1 MIKYAFEYF
10 KSYSIGMQ
18 LKMQTMQ
25 ILFISIEFLAW
36 NLFVYLLLY
45 QKLNELRYIRV
56 ETKTSTTTKQL

>member
-25 ILFISIEFLAW
+25 ILFISIELARLENIFAQSMFFYK
-36 NLFVYLLLY
+36 NLIKNQIKPTIKIY
-45 QKLNELRYIRV
+45 
-56 ETKTSTTTKQL
+56 

>member
-25 ILFISIEFLAW
+25 ILFISIELARLENIFARSMFFYK
-36 NLFVYLLLY
+36 NLIKN
-45 QKLNELRYIRV
+45 QIKP
-56 ETKTSTTTKQL
+56 T